1 MYKKILLTLA
11 CSSLI
16 FGLAACGSNEQ
27 TNNSVQ
33 TKEKEQAPQDTT
45 KEKQKESKTESAKGT
60 RSNPIN
66 FNETATVNDVIFNSE
81 DGKFEKFKTNVELS
95 ILEVIRGDQAFEI
108 LKKENQFNEAAPEGK
123 EWVLVKIKGKVTD
136 AETQDHEYDLFGSN
150 FKLVSND
157 GHVYNND
164 QYAVTPNELH
174 QKLYKGA
181 EGEGYISQ
189 LVNTGDDFKIQFE
202 THESKKVFFNSK

>member
-11 CSSLI
+11 CSSLF

-33 TKEKEQAPQDTT
+33 TKEKEPSPQDTA
-45 KEKQKESKTESAKGT
+45 KEKKKESTTGN

-81 DGKFEKFKTNVELS
+81 DGKFEKFKAKVELS
-95 ILEVIRGDQAFEI
+95 ILEVIRGNQAFEI
-108 LKKENQFNEAAPEGK
+108 LKNENQFNEAAPEGK
-123 EWVLVKIKGKVTD
+123 EWALVKIKGKVTD

-150 FKLVSND
+150 FKIVSND
-157 GHVYNND
+157 GHVYNNE

>member
-1 MYKKILLTLA
+1 MYKKLLLTLT

-27 TNNSVQ
+27 KDNGVQ
-33 TKEKEQAPQDTT
+33 TKEKEQVSQETP
-45 KEKQKESKTESAKGT
+45 KEKESKTESAKGN
-60 RSNPIN
+60 RSNPIK
-66 FNETATVNDVIFNSE
+66 FNEAATVNDVIFNSE
-81 DGKFEKFKTNVELS
+81 DGNFEKFKTKVELS
-95 ILEVIRGDQAFEI
+95 ILEVIRGEQAFEI

>member
-1 MYKKILLTLA
+1 MYKKLLLTLT

-27 TNNSVQ
+27 KDNGVQ
-33 TKEKEQAPQDTT
+33 TTEKEQAPQETP
-45 KEKQKESKTESAKGT
+45 KEKESKTESAKGNRT
-60 RSNPIN
+60 NPIK

-81 DGKFEKFKTNVELS
+81 DGKFEKFKAKVELS

-136 AETQDHEYDLFGSN
+136 AETQDHEYDLFGSS

-164 QYAVTPNELH
+164 QYAVTPNELQ

-189 LVNTGDDFKIQFE
+189 LVNTGDDFKIQYE
-202 THESKKVFFNSK
+202 THENKKVFFNSK